1 MNIEKFTKK
10 TKGIT
15 LISLVVTII
24 ILIIIAGV
32 SINIVLGENGI
43 ISKAKETKRQYKI
56 GALKEGISLYIG
68 ELKLEN
74 KKIVPQEVFDKMK
87 KEGYIEKDAK
97 LEGIW
102 ISELDTKISTIDPSM
117 NAIDIN
123 GKNSGYEYGPV
134 GDNFEY
140 IGIKGYTGSVEK
152 NFVVPDYIDGKL
164 VTVIAGMV
172 IKDNDVVE
180 NLKLPDS
187 ITKIDG
193 YSFWNNSKL
202 NNITMP
208 YMLETIGNGAFGYSV
223 SLKEIII
230 PDNVVTIGNRAFTN
244 CTSVTNMSLNEK
256 LQTIGIEAFSSNVS
270 LKEIIIT
277 DNVVTIGDNAFVNCT
292 SVTNMSLNEK
302 LQTVGNY
309 AFSDIKS
316 LKASITIP
324 KTITNIGI
332 SAFENVGI
340 NNNNVV
346 IYVPN
351 KDITTGNNAF
361 ANCRV
366 EKYDINS
373 NQSDVATI
381 DIDKVNNIYNL
392 TGKYVFL
399 TFDDGPSYD
408 EMTNNI
414 LDILKENNVKATFFM
429 IGSMVKQYPTA
440 VKRAYDEGHYIANH
454 GYSTDNTVTYASANK
469 VLEEYNETEDA
480 IREAIGNNDY
490 SSKLFRFPGGS
501 TGSYTDIKTEVKELL
516 KQNKIAYIDWNA
528 DINDAAKK
536 EDGTRYTVEEMYQRM
551 VETTEN
557 KNVIVLLMHNYGTA
571 TNSDQVLEKS
581 ITYLKNKGY
590 EFKKISD
597 LNSLT

>member
-87 KEGYIEKDAK
+87 QEGYIEKDAK

-123 GKNSGYEYGPV
+123 GKNSGYGYGTV

-140 IGIKGYTGSVEK
+140 IGITGYTGSVEK

-164 VTVIAGMV
+164 VTVIAGTV

-208 YMLETIGNGAFGYSV
+208 YMLETIGNGAFGKNV

-230 PDNVVTIGNRAFTN
+230 PDNVVTIGN
-244 CTSVTNMSLNEK
+244 S
-256 LQTIGIEAFSSNVS
+256 
-270 LKEIIIT
+270 
-277 DNVVTIGDNAFVNCT
+277 AFVNCT

-309 AFSDIKS
+309 AFSNIKS

-340 NNNNVV
+340 SNNNVV

-440 VKRAYDEGHYIANH
+440 VKRAYNEGHYIANH

-469 VLEEYNETEDA
+469 VLEEYNETENA

-501 TGSYTDIKTEVKELL
+501 TGSYTDIKTKAKELL

>member
-87 KEGYIEKDAK
+87 QEGYIEKDAK

-123 GKNSGYEYGPV
+123 GKNSGYEYGLV

-164 VTVIAGMV
+164 VTVIAGTV

-193 YSFWNNSKL
+193 YSFWHNSKL

-208 YMLETIGNGAFGYSV
+208 YMLETIGMGAFGKNV

-230 PDNVVTIGNRAFTN
+230 P
-244 CTSVTNMSLNEK
+244 
-256 LQTIGIEAFSSNVS
+256 
-270 LKEIIIT
+270 

-309 AFSDIKS
+309 AFSNIKS

-340 NNNNVV
+340 YNNNVV

-440 VKRAYDEGHYIANH
+440 VKRAYNEGHYIANH

-501 TGSYTDIKTEVKELL
+501 TGSYTDIKTNAKELL